1 MIAGK
6 GGFDIY
12 VEKNTDLKG
21 AVIASDAEAEKNR
34 LSTGTFSFSDL
45 ENEADY
51 SSKSIGAAYHHYGNY
66 DKMSQKEKDREA
78 LIK

>member
-12 VEKNTDLKG
+12 VEKNTGLKG
-21 AVIASDAEAEKNR
+21 AAIASEATAEKNR

-45 ENEADY
+45 ENGADY
-51 SSKSIGAAYHHYGNY
+51 SSKSIGAAYHHYGSY